1 MKDYRAAYEALMKF
15 YPLTL
20 GNLDGEEWK
29 IIDEHYHISSYGRV
43 KSFWN
48 GKIKILK
55 PVALPNGYLHVS
67 LIINSEKKNGM
78 IHRLVAEKFLPSH
91 GENLV
96 VNHVDGCKFN
106 NHVSNLEWCT
116 QQENVKHSIRVGL
129 QGSGENSHR
138 ALLTN
143 EQVEWCREVYKPR
156 DKEFGGAALARKL
169 NVTEMVIH
177 TAVHGDCYKNAD
189 GAIHAKG
196 HKQSRIPDEIR
207 REIQSL
213 YVKDSKD
220 FNIYTLAKKYNVAPT
235 VIHSILLEDVNY
247 KPEPRQKLSD
257 EQVTQLRQMYVPNS
271 PIYGAAAFGRLL
283 GLSEATIRSVVQGKT
298 HKQVGGTIHKPLESR
313 NRIPTNIRKQI
324 RAEYIKGSRES
335 GTVAL
340 GKKYGIARHTV
351 EIIVNEKD

>member
-15 YPLTL
+15 YPFTL
-20 GNLDGEEWK
+20 DNLDGEEWK

-43 KSFWN
+43 KSFWH
-48 GKIKILK
+48 GKAKILK
-55 PVALPNGYLHVS
+55 PTAMPNGYLHVS

-78 IHRLVAEKFLPSH
+78 IHRLVAENFLPSH

-116 QQENVKHSIRVGL
+116 QQENVKHAVSVGL
-129 QGSGENSHR
+129 QGSGEESPR

-169 NVTEMVIH
+169 NATEMVIH
-177 TAVHGDCYKNAD
+177 TAVHGDCYKPA
-189 GAIHAKG
+189 GG
-196 HKQSRIPDEIR
+196 QTHKKKQKKERLPNETR
-207 REIQSL
+207 AEIQLL
-213 YVKDSKD
+213 YVRGSKD
-220 FNIYTLAKKYNVAPT
+220 FNIYTLAEKYGVAATTIATILREDAGYEITPRKKLT
-235 VIHSILLEDVNY
+235 
-247 KPEPRQKLSD
+247 D
-257 EQVTQLRQMYVPNS
+257 EQVAQLRKMYVPNS
-271 PIYGAAAFGRLL
+271 PIYGATAFGRLL
-283 GLSEATIRSVVQGKT
+283 GLSEATIRSAVQGKT
-298 HKQVGGTIHKPLESR
+298 HKQVGGTIHKPLEPR
-313 NRIPTNIRKQI
+313 KRIPTNIRKQI

-335 GTVAL
+335 GTIAL